1 MVTRDE
7 ADSMGLEV
15 RAAVGL
21 EETKIAPEFENLFA
35 GELEPEETEI
45 GEAIFD

>member
-1 MVTRDE
+1 MTQDE

-15 RAAVGL
+15 QAVVGL
-21 EETKIAPEFENLFA
+21 EETEIAPEFENLFT

-45 GEAIFD
+45 GEVIFD